1 MVKFPWNTITMSS
14 DAGDLSQDD
23 PNLSRSERKRNREQH
38 RRNEV
43 TNGLDALASM
53 LSTVDPARMKG
64 GRWTSKK
71 ETGDGGVAMSRVELL
86 NHALE
91 TLERLHK
98 ENEARKDIIAELSK
112 GKALS
117 KGAALNDLIS
127 QQLKKQRTEAHRST
141 NASDENAREGNHSF
155 GLSLV
160 DATAAADPNA
170 SALIRQHHQ
179 QQLSLVLGGMGFHG
193 LPPYGGGLLP
203 VNAINHDVI
212 GGAPRNSGLALLQAR
227 LMLGSGTP
235 LAGLDSGVSP
245 HAETPL
251 FAQLQQQQHLAL
263 GVAEEE
269 QRRRQMRQGMLA
281 ASAMGNTNVYSE
293 YNDERKNGPKDDK
306 RT

>member
-1 MVKFPWNTITMSS
+1 MCVCVCVAPATGASLIVSHPAFLQRTMSS

-127 QQLKKQRTEAHRST
+127 QQLKKQRTEVRCFNECVNLAGT
-141 NASDENAREGNHSF
+141 
-155 GLSLV
+155 
-160 DATAAADPNA
+160 
-170 SALIRQHHQ
+170 HH
-179 QQLSLVLGGMGFHG
+179 H
-193 LPPYGGGLLP
+193 
-203 VNAINHDVI
+203 I
-212 GGAPRNSGLALLQAR
+212 GG
-227 LMLGSGTP
+227 
-235 LAGLDSGVSP
+235 
-245 HAETPL
+245 
-251 FAQLQQQQHLAL
+251 
-263 GVAEEE
+263 
-269 QRRRQMRQGMLA
+269 
-281 ASAMGNTNVYSE
+281 
-293 YNDERKNGPKDDK
+293 